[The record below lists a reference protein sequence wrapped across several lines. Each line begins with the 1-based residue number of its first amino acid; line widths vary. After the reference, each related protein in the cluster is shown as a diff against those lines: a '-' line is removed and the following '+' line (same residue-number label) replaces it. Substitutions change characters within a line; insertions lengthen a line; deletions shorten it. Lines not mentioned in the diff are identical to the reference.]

1 MTVGN
6 YNVINPSEGYPLPYG
21 HRISARV
28 ISPRGRNY
36 HHTDKVESGN
46 FAFTAPETGDYMT
59 CFWASN
65 NNPPK
70 NVSIEFEWK
79 TGIDVSEWYNV
90 ARKGQIDLLDIEVKR
105 LYDTVKSIHDEMYYL
120 REREEEMQ
128 LLNISTKSK
137 MTIFSFFSIILVMF
151 VAAIQIWHLKRYF
164 ERKKI
169 L

>member
-1 MTVGN
+1 MQ
-6 YNVINPSEGYPLPYG
+6 
-21 HRISARV
+21 V

-90 ARKGQIDLLDIEVKR
+90 ARKGQIDV
-105 LYDTVKSIHDEMYYL
+105 S
-120 REREEEMQ
+120 
-128 LLNISTKSK
+128 
-137 MTIFSFFSIILVMF
+137 FSFFSLTHIACVYLAPKSMLIHAPKNMLLCVLSF
-151 VAAIQIWHLKRYF
+151 G
-164 ERKKI
+164 
-169 L
+169 